1 MVNTSAPSPPGSSCW
16 GRVRILGM
24 LRCWHTPLPRA
35 AVLYTVESMTFS
47 DAAATPSAPD
57 SALAPPVA
65 KTVPVER
72 THHGDTFVDNYE
84 WLREKENPEVVA
96 HLNAEQAYTDAVTAG
111 QEQLRQ
117 DIFSEIKS
125 RTQETDLSVPS
136 RKDGWW
142 YYARMVEGQAYGIQ
156 CRVAAGSDG
165 TLADW
170 TPPLVEPGVD
180 VPGEQ
185 ILLDGNVE
193 AEGQPFFALGGAAV
207 TRDGKLYAYAVDNA
221 GDELF
226 TVRIK
231 DLSTGELL
239 PDIIENAFYGVTF
252 SPDGTTLFYMVADD
266 SWRPYQVKTHVLGT
280 PVDTDEVLYQE
291 DDVAMWTGF
300 GLSADRRH
308 LMISIGCSEFSETR
322 LLDFAAPEKGLQLL
336 IPRSAGI
343 LYDAEPFL
351 LDGVE
356 KVLLTHDRDAVNS
369 MISLVDAAEFSKPVA
384 EQQWATVVPHDDSV
398 RVNGATV
405 TATHMV
411 VSLRKDTIERIQVTV
426 LEGLGTAGQGAAVEP
441 VFDEELYTAAMGG
454 SEFESPVIRLV
465 YSSDFTP
472 PRVYDYVLPVGDDG
486 GELLLRKETPVLGGY
501 RSEDY
506 IAEREW
512 ATAADGTQVP
522 LSVLRRADLPRDGAN
537 AGVVYGYGSYEVSM
551 DPGFG
556 VPRLSLLDRGVVF
569 VIAHVRGGGEMGR
582 HWYEEGKKLTKKNTF
597 NDFVAATDWLAQS
610 GWVDPARIA
619 AMGGSAGGLLMGA
632 VANLAPEKYAAV
644 VAQVPFVDALTT
656 ILDPELPL
664 SALEWEEWGNPIT
677 DPEVYKYMK
686 EYTPYENVR
695 AVAYPKIAAVTSFND
710 TRVLYVEPAKWVQ
723 ELRAKSTG
731 SAPIVMKIEMDGGHG
746 GASGRYEGWK
756 TRAWDYAF
764 LADAIGATELR

>member
-1 MVNTSAPSPPGSSCW
+1 MATVDSMTTPDTAATLSAP
-16 GRVRILGM
+16 
-24 LRCWHTPLPRA
+24 A
-35 AVLYTVESMTFS
+35 AVPAS
-47 DAAATPSAPD
+47 
-57 SALAPPVA
+57 PPVA
-65 KTVPVER
+65 KKVPVER
-72 THHGDTFVDNYE
+72 THHGDTLADNYE

-111 QEQLRQ
+111 QESLRT
-117 DIFSEIKS
+117 DIFNEIKN

-142 YYARMVEGQAYGIQ
+142 YYSRMVEGSAYSIQ
-156 CRVAAGSDG
+156 CRVKADGDGSAV
-165 TLADW
+165 ADW
-170 TPPLVEPGVD
+170 TPPVVEPGVD

-185 ILLDGNVE
+185 VILDGNAE
-193 AEGQPFFALGGAAV
+193 AEGKPFFSLGGAAV
-207 TRDGKLYAYAVDNA
+207 TRDGNLYAYAVDNA

-231 DLSTGELL
+231 DLRTGELL
-239 PDIIENAFYGVTF
+239 EDTIENVFYGLTF
-252 SPDGTTLFYMVADD
+252 SPDGSTLYYMLADD
-266 SWRPYQVKTHVLGT
+266 SWRPYQVKTHILGT
-280 PVDTDEVLYQE
+280 TVDQDEVLYQE

-300 GLSADRRH
+300 GLSSDRRH
-308 LMISIGCSEFSETR
+308 LVISIGCSEFSEAR
-322 LLDFAAPEKGLQLL
+322 LLAFDAPEKGLQTL
-336 IPRSAGI
+336 IPRSEQI

-351 LDGVE
+351 WEGAE

-369 MISLVDAAEFSKPVA
+369 MISLVDAAEFAKPLGDQV
-384 EQQWATVVPHDDSV
+384 WATVIAHDDAV
-398 RVNGATV
+398 RINGATV

-411 VSLRKDTIERIQVTV
+411 VSLRKDTIERIQVTA
-426 LEGLGTAGQGAAVEP
+426 LEGLGAAEQAAGVEP
-441 VFDEELYTAAMGG
+441 AFDEELYTTQMGG
-454 SEFESPVIRLV
+454 TEFESPVIRLV
-465 YSSDFTP
+465 YTSDFTP
-472 PRVYDYVLPVGDDG
+472 PRVYDFALPTAALPR
-486 GELLLRKETPVLGGY
+486 GELFLRKETPVLGGY
-501 RSEDY
+501 RPSDY
-506 IAEREW
+506 VASREW
-512 ATAADGTQVP
+512 ATADDGTKVP
-522 LSVLRRADLPRDGAN
+522 LSVLRRSDLVPDGSN

-582 HWYEEGKKLTKKNTF
+582 HWYEDGKKLHKKNTF
-597 NDFVAATDWLAQS
+597 SDFVAATDWLAQS
-610 GWVDPARIA
+610 GWVDPARIG

-632 VANLAPEKYAAV
+632 VANLAPEKYAAI

-656 ILDPELPL
+656 ILDPDLPL

-723 ELRAKSTG
+723 ELREVSTG
-731 SAPIVMKIEMDGGHG
+731 SEPIVLKIEMDGGHG

-764 LADAIGATELR
+764 LADAIGATTLR

>member
-1 MVNTSAPSPPGSSCW
+1 MTTPDSAVSPS
-16 GRVRILGM
+16 
-24 LRCWHTPLPRA
+24 TATA
-35 AVLYTVESMTFS
+35 AS
-47 DAAATPSAPD
+47 AATPAG
-57 SALAPPVA
+57 PPVA
-65 KTVPVER
+65 RKAPVAR
-72 THHGDTFVDNYE
+72 THHGDTFTDNYE
-84 WLREKENPEVVA
+84 WLREKENPEVMA

-111 QEQLRQ
+111 QEQLRT
-117 DIFSEIKS
+117 DIFNEIKN

-142 YYARMVEGQAYGIQ
+142 YYARMVEGSAYSIQ
-156 CRVAAGSDG
+156 CRVKADGDGSNVE
-165 TLADW
+165 DW
-170 TPPLVEPGVD
+170 TPPVVEPGVD

-185 ILLDGNVE
+185 VLLDGNAE
-193 AEGQPFFALGGAAV
+193 AEGQPFFSLGGAAV
-207 TRDGKLYAYAVDNA
+207 TRDGNLYAYAVDNA
-221 GDELF
+221 GDELH

-231 DLSTGELL
+231 DLRTGELL
-239 PDIIENAFYGVTF
+239 EDVIENVFYGLTF
-252 SPDGTTLFYMVADD
+252 SPDGTTLYYMLADD
-266 SWRPYQVKTHVLGT
+266 SWRPYQVKTHVLGM
-280 PVDTDEVLYQE
+280 PVSEDAVIYQE
-291 DDVAMWTGF
+291 DDVAMWTGI
-300 GLSADRRH
+300 GLTADRRQ
-308 LMISIGCSEFSETR
+308 LAVSVGCSEFSETR
-322 LLDFAAPEKGLQLL
+322 LLDFAAPEKGLQVL
-336 IPRSAGI
+336 IPRGEHI

-351 LDGVE
+351 WEGAE

-369 MISLVDAAEFSKPVA
+369 MISLVDREEFAKPVA
-384 EQQWATVVPHDDSV
+384 EQSWATVIAHDDAV
-398 RVNGATV
+398 RINGATV

-411 VSLRKDTIERIQVTV
+411 VSLRKDTIERIQVTA
-426 LEGLGTAGQGAAVEP
+426 LEGLGTAAQAAGVEP
-441 VFDEELYTAAMGG
+441 AFDEELYTASMGG
-454 SEFESPVIRLV
+454 TEFESPVIRLV
-465 YSSDFTP
+465 YTSDFTP
-472 PRVYDYVLPVGDDG
+472 PRVYDYVLPTAALPD

-506 IAEREW
+506 VATREW
-512 ATAADGTQVP
+512 AVADDGTRVP

-582 HWYEEGKKLTKKNTF
+582 HWYEDGKKLNKKNTF
-597 NDFVAATDWLAQS
+597 TDFVAATDWLAQS
-610 GWVDPARIA
+610 GWVDPSRIA

-632 VANLAPEKYAAV
+632 VANLAPEKYAAI

-656 ILDPELPL
+656 ILDPDLPL

-677 DPEVYKYMK
+677 DPAVYTYMK

-695 AVAYPKIAAVTSFND
+695 AVKYPKIAAVTSFND

-723 ELRAKSTG
+723 ELREVSTG
-731 SAPIVMKIEMDGGHG
+731 SEPIVLKIEMDGGHG

-764 LADAIGATELR
+764 LADAIGATDLR